1 MGILD
6 SLFKK
11 KENNIVEK
19 KESII
24 QNNKNHDLSHLID
37 GELPVDWYYETQ
49 DFIKPRDAKLFELSI
64 AASKAQNLEEEKRL
78 LEKFI
83 KFYYEYKDECFSK
96 DECYRKYFTDM
107 HMHCHNSKNSD
118 FEFVTPKEERL
129 KYINDN
135 YDSLLKEQE
144 LKNENDLK
152 KEKLMVGLKEKV
164 IKEIK
169 NNPGIL
175 QSDLYDKFDHV
186 LKDEISTII
195 YYSNKE
201 GKIVREKEGRTY
213 KLYIK

>member
-11 KENNIVEK
+11 NEGLD
-19 KESII
+19 
-24 QNNKNHDLSHLID
+24 QNNKSQDLSHLID
-37 GELPVDWYYETQ
+37 GNLPVDWYYLNQ
-49 DFIKPRDAKLFELSI
+49 DFIKTRDNKLFELSI
-64 AASKAQNLEEEKRL
+64 ATSKAQNLKEEKRL

-83 KFYYEYKDECFSK
+83 QFYYEYKDECFSK

-135 YDSLLKEQE
+135 YDSLLKEEE
-144 LKNENDLK
+144 LKKANDLK
-152 KEKLMVGLKEKV
+152 KEELMIGLKEKV
-164 IKEIK
+164 IEEIK

-175 QSDLYDKFDHV
+175 QSDLYNKFDFV
-186 LKDEISTII
+186 LKDKISIII
-195 YYSNKE
+195 YYCNKDGE
-201 GKIVREKEGRTY
+201 IIREKDGRTY
-213 KLYIK
+213 KLFIK